1 MEETKIS
8 VIVPVYNAEKTLD
21 YCVESII
28 NQTYKNL
35 EILLI
40 ENGSTDNS
48 LKKCQDFAAKDA
60 RVKVLESGKGV
71 SKARNL
77 GLSVM
82 TGKYFAFVDSD
93 DYLDVTAYEK
103 CLKKAQESGADM
115 TFYLINSVCDGNIS
129 EYKEPNLEKV
139 VYNNEVR
146 YMFYRGIESVRTVP
160 WRTLFLAD
168 VHKDVRFNEEMS
180 HGEDF
185 MYLLECMKKSQKKE
199 LLKEYLHFNVNF
211 HHVPFLFARKYKNRY
226 HFFESAQIFSE
237 YAEKY
242 LKENGCEDIMYAT
255 RFDYL
260 IMLINSIVG
269 TEKHYVKEIKKLCA
283 QTYWKETNNK
293 RNYHQYLKIA
303 ASCGKVVKLKAWL
316 VYHKLYLAYGIMAKT
331 YARMKGVK

>member
-1 MEETKIS
+1 MEEVKLSI
-8 VIVPVYNAEKTLD
+8 IVPVYNAEKTLG
-21 YCVESII
+21 YCVDSII

-35 EILLI
+35 EIILV
-40 ENGSTDNS
+40 ENGSTDRS
-48 LKKCQDFAAKDA
+48 LEMCKAYAEKDG
-60 RVKVLESGKGV
+60 RVKVYVSGTGV

-77 GLSVM
+77 GLENM
-82 TGKYFAFVDSD
+82 TGEYFAFVDSD
-93 DYLDVTAYEK
+93 DYVDVTTYEK
-103 CLKKAQESGADM
+103 CLKKALETGADM
-115 TFYLINSVCDGNIS
+115 TFYMINSVSEGNIS

-139 VYNNEVR
+139 VYDDQVR

-160 WRTLFLAD
+160 WRTVFLTK

-185 MYLLECMKKSQKKE
+185 MYLLECMKRSCKKE

-237 YAEKY
+237 YAENY
-242 LKENGCEDIMYAT
+242 LKERGCEDIMYAT

-269 TEKHYVKEIKKLCA
+269 TEKHWYKEIRKFVKEP
-283 QTYWKETNNK
+283 YWKATNNK
-293 RNYHQYLKIA
+293 TAYKQYMKIA
-303 ASCGKVVKLKAWL
+303 STCGKVVKLKAWL
-316 VYHKLYLAYGIMAKT
+316 VYHKLYFAYGIMAKT

>member
-1 MEETKIS
+1 MEEVKIS
-8 VIVPVYNAEKTLD
+8 VIVPVYNAEKTLR
-21 YCVESII
+21 YCVDSIV

-35 EILLI
+35 EIILV

-48 LKKCQDFAAKDA
+48 LAICKEYASKDD
-60 RVKVLESGKGV
+60 RVKVFVSGKGV

-77 GLSVM
+77 GLENM

-93 DYLDVTAYEK
+93 DYVDVTAYEK
-103 CLKKAQESGADM
+103 CLKKALETGADM
-115 TFYLINSVCDGNIS
+115 TFYMINSVSEGKIT

-139 VYNNEVR
+139 VYDDEVR

-160 WRTLFLAD
+160 WRTLFLAQLY
-168 VHKDVRFNEEMS
+168 KDVRFNEEMS

-185 MYLLECMKKSQKKE
+185 MYLLECMKLSKKKE

-242 LKENGCEDIMYAT
+242 LKDIGCEDIMYAT

-269 TEKHYVKEIKKLCA
+269 TEKHWLKEIKKLCS
-283 QTYWKETNNK
+283 QLYWKESNNK
-293 RNYHQYLKIA
+293 TAYKQYLRIA
-303 ASCGKVVKLKAWL
+303 ATCGKVVKLKAWL
-316 VYHKLYLAYGIMAKT
+316 VYHKLYFAYGVMAKT

>member
-1 MEETKIS
+1 MEEVKIS
-8 VIVPVYNAEKTLD
+8 VIVPVYNAEKTLN
-21 YCVESII
+21 YCVDSIV

-35 EILLI
+35 EIILV
-40 ENGSTDNS
+40 ENGSTDKS
-48 LKKCQDFAAKDA
+48 LEICKAYAAKDD
-60 RVKVLESGKGV
+60 RVKLLVSGKGV

-77 GLSVM
+77 GLENM

-93 DYLDVTAYEK
+93 DYVDVTTYEK
-103 CLKKAQESGADM
+103 CLKKATETGADM
-115 TFYLINSVCDGNIS
+115 TFYMINSVSEGRIS

-139 VYNNEVR
+139 VYDGEVR

-160 WRTLFLAD
+160 WRTLFLAQ
-168 VHKDVRFNEEMS
+168 VHKGVRFNEEMS

-185 MYLLECMKKSQKKE
+185 MYLLECMKLSEKKE

-237 YAEKY
+237 YAETY
-242 LKENGCEDIMYAT
+242 LKERNCEDIMYAP

-269 TEKHYVKEIKKLCA
+269 TEKHWHKEIKKLVK
-283 QTYWKETNNK
+283 QQYWKESNTK
-293 RNYHQYLKIA
+293 TAYKQYLKIA
-303 ASCGKVVKLKAWL
+303 STCGKVVKLKAWL
-316 VYHKLYLAYGIMAKT
+316 VYHKLYFAYGVMAKT